1 MLITRQRQVPACRID
16 QPHHAL
22 ATTADAP
29 AERPHP
35 PALPASVALS
45 TDDAAACGHRF
56 TPVHH
61 RSPGKAGMP
70 GSPILRELPILAS
83 ARVCRQQLADTWA
96 QPARRVR
103 CEGRRFDAEAGT
115 LKIAATWPW
124 ATAII
129 TAWKPIQALPLPSL
143 VTPLTMAAQ
152 TGIGIPRAFPP
163 ACSAWS

>member
-1 MLITRQRQVPACRID
+1 MR
-16 QPHHAL
+16 
-22 ATTADAP
+22 
-29 AERPHP
+29 P
-35 PALPASVALS
+35 PAGIVLRPF
-45 TDDAAACGHRF
+45 AADR
-56 TPVHH
+56 PVSQEC
-61 RSPGKAGMP
+61 RY
-70 GSPILRELPILAS
+70 SPILRELAIVAS
-83 ARVCRQQLADTWA
+83 ARVRRQQLADTWA

-152 TGIGIPRAFPP
+152 TGIGIP
-163 ACSAWS
+163 